1 MNMKNYFDV
10 LIIGLVFPF
19 HIFTQEFFS
28 NGINSS
34 IYLTSL
40 AIASADFNKDGIAD
54 IVVSGKND
62 LDGSGVMTVLFG
74 KGDGGFK
81 SKIDVPTDK
90 YAVNLV
96 IADIDKDGLPDIVTG
111 NSESQT
117 VTVFLCQKS
126 GGFKAKDPIKI
137 KGSPR
142 LIAVGDFTKDGKP
155 DIAVILSTNN
165 ELQIYKGTSYK
176 LAASKLFD
184 AKPVSMYA
192 KDLSGGGHAHLLI
205 AFEGRSDLALI
216 APTETGSN
224 KWDFPEVK
232 LDMLTSPRFAQSADI
247 NGDGFED
254 AVVYAG
260 AGKGIQV
267 YLSGASGLVLD
278 NIYSLKTSDAVNLF
292 SLGDFNGDR
301 RTDIAL
307 LDVSQSQVII
317 HLNQFL
323 ESGSN
328 EGSNEKND
336 NMIVIYDYDSEKPN
350 SFDMGMMS
358 SYKRASMI
366 IYNAAG
372 KEVRKYFEFESD
384 LPDGQQFALEW
395 NGLDANDVEMPGGT
409 YVFYYRLGGLLVS
422 RVVKK

>member
-1 MNMKNYFDV
+1 MKHFFDV
-10 LIIGLVFPF
+10 LIICLVLPF
-19 HIFTQEFFS
+19 NVFAQEFFG

-34 IYLTSL
+34 IYLTSM
-40 AIASADFNKDGIAD
+40 AMASADFNKDGIAD

-62 LDGSGVMTVLFG
+62 LDGSGVMTILFG

-90 YAVNLV
+90 FAVNLV
-96 IADIDKDGLPDIVTG
+96 VADIDKDGLPDIVTA

-117 VTVFLCQKS
+117 VSIFLCQKS

-137 KGSPR
+137 KGSPG
-142 LIAVGDFTKDGKP
+142 LIAVGDFTEDGKP
-155 DIAVILSTNN
+155 DIAVMLSTNN

-176 LAASKLFD
+176 LAASKVFD
-184 AKPVSMYA
+184 AKPVSMKA
-192 KDLSGGGHAHLLI
+192 KDLSSGGHAHLLI

-216 APTETGSN
+216 APTEVGSN
-224 KWDFPEVK
+224 KWEFPEVK

-260 AGKGIQV
+260 TGKGIEV
-267 YLSGASGLVLD
+267 HLSGSGGLVLD
-278 NIYSLKTSDAVNLF
+278 NIYSLKTSDAASLF
-292 SLGDFNGDR
+292 SLGDFNGDK

-307 LDVSQSQVII
+307 LDVSQSQVTI
-317 HLNQFL
+317 HLNQSPQ
-323 ESGSN
+323 SGSN
-328 EGSNEKND
+328 EASKETND
-336 NMIVIYDYDSEKPN
+336 NMIVIYDNDPAKPN

-366 IYNAAG
+366 IYNAEG
-372 KEVRKYFEFESD
+372 KEVRKYFDFESD

-395 NGLDANDVEMPGGT
+395 NGLDANDVEMPAGT

-422 RVVKK
+422 RVVKR